1 MSQRHTLRSALLLL
15 VLGIFCPGFVFSDD
29 SNWGPP
35 NPTLRNYFLQ
45 QQLQG
50 MSYTDIYGRTYYRGN
65 VRFLEQHVD
74 RLVDDFLKRVSQKLY
89 ALKTHLTEVQQAR
102 EAVLSLPPDSQN
114 KRNTQKQWKDSC
126 KSLGKEAK
134 GLRKML
140 SYVLRGLDN
149 KNDFKP
155 QIQNDAGNSGFQKE
169 IKFIEE
175 QIAKAERRI
184 NDYPFLP
191 THTVNAE
198 NLKGENMMIYLY
210 RVEKISQKLSKELP
224 AG

>member
-1 MSQRHTLRSALLLL
+1 MSQQHTLRSALLFL
-15 VLGIFCPGFVFSDD
+15 VLGTFFSGFLFSD
-29 SNWGPP
+29 NIYFTRP
-35 NPTLRNYFLQ
+35 NPILRNYFLQ
-45 QQLQG
+45 RQLQG

-65 VRFLEQHVD
+65 VRFLEQQVD

-89 ALKTHLTEVQQAR
+89 ALKTHLNEVQQAR
-102 EAVLSLPPDSQN
+102 EEVLSLVPDSQN
-114 KRNTQKQWKDSC
+114 RRNTQKQWKDSC
-126 KSLGKEAK
+126 KSLGNEAK

-140 SYVLRGLDN
+140 SYVPRGLDN

-155 QIQNDAGNSGFQKE
+155 QIQNDPGNSGFQKE

-175 QIAKAERRI
+175 QIAKAEQRI
-184 NDYPFLP
+184 NDYFFVA